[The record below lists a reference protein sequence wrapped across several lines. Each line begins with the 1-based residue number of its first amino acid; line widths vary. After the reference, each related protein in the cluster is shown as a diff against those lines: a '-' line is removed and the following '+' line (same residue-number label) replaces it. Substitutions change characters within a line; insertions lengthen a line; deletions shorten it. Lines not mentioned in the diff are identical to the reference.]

1 MLRWLINKRLNAA
14 EKKLGVP
21 VDYLRHIA
29 RVSLPAFFKFARF
42 LPMAEYRKALPVEPF
57 HVARLVAVKQE
68 DCGTCV
74 QIEVNLAKHDG
85 VSTALLQSV
94 LDGKVDALPKEL
106 ANVYRFAE
114 AVVTQQDDI
123 ELREVV
129 RQQYGEEGLV
139 ELALTI
145 AASGV
150 FPMTKRVLG
159 YSLSCSKVH
168 VNL

>member
-14 EKKLGVP
+14 EKKLGVS
-21 VDYLRHIA
+21 VDYMRHIA
-29 RVSLPAFFKFARF
+29 KVSLPAFFKFTRF
-42 LPMAEYRKALPVEPF
+42 LPMAEYRKTLPVEPF
-57 HVARLVAVKQE
+57 HIARLVVVKQE

-85 VSTALLQSV
+85 VSTALLQIV

-106 ANVYRFAE
+106 ANVYRFAQT
-114 AVVTQQDDI
+114 VVTQQDDA
-123 ELREVV
+123 ELREVM

-145 AASGV
+145 AASTV

-159 YSLSCSKVH
+159 YSTSCSRVK

>member
-1 MLRWLINKRLNAA
+1 MLRWLINKRLDAA
-14 EKKLGVP
+14 EKKLGAS
-21 VDYLRHIA
+21 VDYMRHIA
-29 RVSLPAFFKFARF
+29 KVSLRAFFKFARF
-42 LPMAEYRKALPVEPF
+42 MPMAEYRKTLPVEPF
-57 HVARLVAVKQE
+57 HIARLVAVKHE

-85 VSTALLQSV
+85 ISTELLQIV

-106 ANVYRFAE
+106 ANVYRFAQ

-123 ELREVV
+123 ELREVI
-129 RQQYGEEGLV
+129 RQQYGEDGLV

-145 AASGV
+145 AASRV